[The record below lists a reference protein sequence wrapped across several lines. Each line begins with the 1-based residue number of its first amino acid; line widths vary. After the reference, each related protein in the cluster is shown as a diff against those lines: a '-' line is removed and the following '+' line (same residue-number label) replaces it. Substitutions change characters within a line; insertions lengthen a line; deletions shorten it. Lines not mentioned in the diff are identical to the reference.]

1 MTATI
6 DAQERALASTEEF
19 KKSADAHRASLE
31 GKVKGLEE
39 AVTFMDE
46 HCLPDRGQRA
56 G

>member
-6 DAQERALASTEEF
+6 DAQERALTSAVEF
-19 KKSADAHRASLE
+19 KKSADAHRIALE
-31 GKVKGLEE
+31 GKIKGPEE
-39 AVTFMDE
+39 AVTFRDE